1 MKRKSILTSLAY
13 VNDFIPTICHK
24 SLASQFKSYLNSH
37 FKVEDLGAPKIL
49 PLAGS
54 CTKDQGISICQRK
67 YASEFLE
74 DTDLVPSQLMEQ
86 NLKQTHSDRDPL
98 TDPTS
103 YRRLLGKLL

>member
-1 MKRKSILTSLAY
+1 MVLLNQNHITLFSLY
-13 VNDFIPTICHK
+13 EEEINSDFTRLCEWFYPTICHK

-74 DTDLVPSQLMEQ
+74 DTDLVPSQL
-86 NLKQTHSDRDPL
+86 S
-98 TDPTS
+98 S
-103 YRRLLGKLL
+103 YGAKSKANQ